1 MATAHVENGLLSPA
15 PSDVS
20 AVHRLSDS
28 LPTPR
33 SHPLLPGSQKE
44 TSLINFIDT
53 RILNIT
59 RRYAKSFAASQSE
72 SGYQAGYTSF
82 NQVIADIDAVLDV
95 VWISATPSIQIPYL
109 LALAGHFRGYM
120 HSFRFVTTSFPIARK
135 FDMAFSGLLS
145 ASPDGSTVSHVINT
159 TEKVRIRSLA
169 QETRFEM
176 VDVAS
181 KSGYSVRQDDLED
194 DEDETETDATDAS
207 DNEERAGNQS
217 IGLSLG
223 KVYEKTLEI
232 LGGDLSSFPPPES
245 PEEPPIPQ
253 STDDVEIIDL

>member
-1 MATAHVENGLLSPA
+1 MTAAYIEDGLLSPA
-15 PSDVS
+15 PSEVS
-20 AVHRLSDS
+20 VSHRPSDS

-44 TSLINFIDT
+44 TSLINFIDA

-59 RRYAKSFAASQSE
+59 RRYAKSFAADQSDQ
-72 SGYQAGYTSF
+72 GIQTGYTSF
-82 NQVIADIDAVLDV
+82 SQAIADIDAVLDV

-120 HSFRFVTTSFPIARK
+120 HSFPFVTISFPLARK
-135 FDMAFSGLLS
+135 FDLAFSTLLS
-145 ASPDGSTVSHVINT
+145 ALANDPAVSHVINT

-194 DEDETETDATDAS
+194 DEDETEADTTDATD
-207 DNEERAGNQS
+207 NEERPGDPP

-245 PEEPPIPQ
+245 PREPPIPQ